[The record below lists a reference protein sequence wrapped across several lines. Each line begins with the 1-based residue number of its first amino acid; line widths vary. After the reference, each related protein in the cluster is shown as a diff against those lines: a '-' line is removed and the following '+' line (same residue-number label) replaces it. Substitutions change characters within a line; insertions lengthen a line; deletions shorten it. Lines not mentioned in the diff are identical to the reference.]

1 MVFFDTFLVI
11 LDLIID
17 PDFHFG
23 VPRTLLRICEI
34 VLTGV
39 LGRCLIDS
47 PSMVTL
53 PLVKPANRATACSLG
68 LNEPEA
74 MGVGTPC
81 TQALSI
87 VGIGVRDRKLDSVT
101 FSGTAEHGTE
111 QEILLLFLQSSA
123 IATRKIN
130 FPFC

>member
-11 LDLIID
+11 LDFTID

-23 VPRTLLRICEI
+23 VPQTSLRVCEI

-47 PSMVTL
+47 PSMVIL
-53 PLVKPANRATACSLG
+53 PLAKPANRATACSLG
-68 LNEPEA
+68 LNEPIA
-74 MGVGTPC
+74 MGVGAPC

-87 VGIGVRDRKLDSVT
+87 VGIGVHDRKLDLVT
-101 FSGTAEHGTE
+101 FSRTGKHGTE
-111 QEILLLFLQSSA
+111 
-123 IATRKIN
+123 
-130 FPFC
+130 